1 MPEPIFEYYK
11 DKAGKFR
18 FRLKAS
24 NGEIITV
31 SEAYQSKEEV
41 VKAIAA
47 IKDNAPKAKTTDLTL
62 HDVARDVKDVKD
74 MQIRQEKHARISYYW
89 GLVLG
94 GLLGVI
100 GNFFASYWF
109 MTTRDI
115 VGLAVSGF
123 LFVFVLI
130 FLLYQARKYV
140 DKNA

>member
-11 DKAGKFR
+11 DAAGKFR
-18 FRLKAS
+18 FRLRAS
-24 NGEIITV
+24 NGEMIAV
-31 SEAYQSKEEV
+31 SEAYNSKEEV

-47 IKDNAPKAKTTDLTL
+47 IKDIAPIAKTADLTL
-62 HDVARDVKDVKD
+62 HDVALDVRDMKN
-74 MQIRQEKHARISYYW
+74 MQIRQEKHSRISYYL

-100 GNFFASYWF
+100 GNFFVSYWF

-115 VGLAVSGF
+115 IGLAVSGF
-123 LFVFVLI
+123 LFVFLLV